1 MFKILYFDSSQFL
14 PYSVV
19 HMMSKKIVFM
29 VVLLILL
36 AFREKGRRKLSSLQQ
51 MSMDLWEI
59 RQGIMRIR
67 VGVMVLDSRVRKRN
81 QFCEV

>member
-1 MFKILYFDSSQFL
+1 
-14 PYSVV
+14 
-19 HMMSKKIVFM
+19 MMSKKIIFM

-59 RQGIMRIR
+59 RQGGNHEDQGRGYGFGFKSMKKES
-67 VGVMVLDSRVRKRN
+67 VL
-81 QFCEV
+81 

>member
-1 MFKILYFDSSQFL
+1 
-14 PYSVV
+14 
-19 HMMSKKIVFM
+19 MMSKKIVFM

>member
-1 MFKILYFDSSQFL
+1 
-14 PYSVV
+14 
-19 HMMSKKIVFM
+19 MMSKKIVFM

-67 VGVMVLDSRVRKRN
+67 VGVMVLDSRVRKSN